1 MIHGKPSED
10 KALLWDWKENKRGD
24 QGQSGRDLTNGTGDT
39 NVFASNLPLTD
50 SGGTSNSY
58 TVNNGGIWTF
68 TQNDDGSITVSVSG
82 ASLYNQN
89 GEIVAP
95 TITGTGTTV
104 ISPTPSQGNLYLST
118 AFFEVVVPINENAT
132 ENEKYQLVISDS
144 NMNVPYQDGKGND
157 LNATNQTVTT
167 NDKLIKDY
175 EVMQEGIYGLFHYL
189 GRRINNHNFGVIISL
204 VIKPEW
210 G

>member
-1 MIHGKPSED
+1 M
-10 KALLWDWKENKRGD
+10 
-24 QGQSGRDLTNGTGDT
+24 
-39 NVFASNLPLTD
+39 TD

-189 GRRINNHNFGVIISL
+189 GRENQQSQFWGNNISSNKAGMGL
-204 VIKPEW
+204 DGYALKGDTIQVVGAFSYTGERYKCVKRSQFADAY
-210 G
+210 